1 MFARMAIT
9 SILCTLYMWWAEVD
23 HFPLGQKGVRKLLM
37 ARGFGGFFGLLGI
50 YYSLQYLPLAE
61 ATVIT
66 FLAPIVACWACS
78 ILIHEPFTRT
88 EQMAGLLSLLGVVLI
103 ARPASFF
110 FSDTL
115 ETSAAIAIGD
125 TIPTANATTNSQQA
139 SVEQVA
145 SSQRLVAIGVA
156 LIGVF
161 GAATA
166 YTTIRMIGQRAHP
179 LISVNYFAAWTT
191 LVATAVL
198 LFVPGMNFQLPSGYK
213 QWGYLVFLGVC
224 GFVMQ
229 LLLTAGL
236 SYEKSSRATNM
247 VYTNM
252 LFALAFDKIVFDTTL
267 GTLSIVGSSLI
278 LGSALYVAVQQDPS
292 KKLKTSERMPAD
304 EEEGLSSE
312 DGDIR
317 TGTEGDGDILRGVQ
331 EVQLRTMRV

>member
-1 MFARMAIT
+1 
-9 SILCTLYMWWAEVD
+9 
-23 HFPLGQKGVRKLLM
+23 
-37 ARGFGGFFGLLGI
+37 
-50 YYSLQYLPLAE
+50 
-61 ATVIT
+61 
-66 FLAPIVACWACS
+66 
-78 ILIHEPFTRT
+78 
-88 EQMAGLLSLLGVVLI
+88 MAGLVSLLGVVLI

-110 FSDTL
+110 FSDAL

-125 TIPTANATTNSQQA
+125 TIPTANATSNSQQA
-139 SVEQVA
+139 SVEQVT
-145 SSQRLVAIGVA
+145 SSQRLVAVGVA

-161 GAATA
+161 GAASA

-179 LISVNYFAAWTT
+179 LISVNYFAVWTT

-198 LFVPGMNFQLPSGYK
+198 LFVPGMNFQLPSGYR

-267 GTLSIVGSSLI
+267 GILSIVGSSLI
-278 LGSALYVAVQQDPS
+278 LGSALYVAVKQDPS
-292 KKLKTSERMPAD
+292 RKLKTSDGMPAD
-304 EEEGLSSE
+304 EEEGLASE

-317 TGTEGDGDILRGVQ
+317 TGTEEDGDTLRGVQ

>member
-1 MFARMAIT
+1 
-9 SILCTLYMWWAEVD
+9 
-23 HFPLGQKGVRKLLM
+23 
-37 ARGFGGFFGLLGI
+37 
-50 YYSLQYLPLAE
+50 
-61 ATVIT
+61 
-66 FLAPIVACWACS
+66 
-78 ILIHEPFTRT
+78 
-88 EQMAGLLSLLGVVLI
+88 MAGLVSLLGVVLI

-110 FSDTL
+110 FSDAL

-145 SSQRLVAIGVA
+145 SSQRLVAVGVA

-161 GAATA
+161 GAASA

-179 LISVNYFAAWTT
+179 LISVNYFAVWTT
-191 LVATAVL
+191 LVATVVL
-198 LFVPGMNFQLPSGYK
+198 LFVPGMNFHLPSGYK

-278 LGSALYVAVQQDPS
+278 LGSALYVAVKQDPS
-292 KKLKTSERMPAD
+292 RKLKTSDGMPAD